1 MQAIAVKE
9 YGAQPTVM
17 ELPKPKPGPGQ
28 ILIKIRAAG
37 MNPMDR
43 VISEGEWKATMPG
56 TFPLVLG
63 SDVAGV
69 VEAVGQNAT
78 RFSPGDVVFGQL
90 LITPLGSAGTYAE
103 YVAVSEGAD
112 LVRMPKKLDPVVA
125 ASLPTAGVTALE
137 IVQSLGTL
145 AGKTVLI
152 IGAGGG
158 VGSFATQFAAQAGAH
173 VDANTHADAEARM
186 RTYGAA
192 ETFDH
197 GAVSLLDSV
206 RRAHPDGIDVVID
219 LASDR
224 AGFAAVAS
232 LLRRGGTALSTKW
245 SADVESLAKAGITGV
260 NFQVS
265 MSRGMLE
272 RLADAVVAGR
282 IVPAPIKR
290 IKLGDVPA
298 TWSNGHFDGKTVIVL
313 KARK

>member
-1 MQAIAVKE
+1 MA
-9 YGAQPTVM
+9 
-17 ELPKPKPGPGQ
+17 LPKPKPGPGQ

-69 VEAVGQNAT
+69 VEAVGQNTT
-78 RFSPGDVVFGQL
+78 RFSRGAVVFGQL
-90 LITPLGSAGTYAE
+90 LIAPLGSAGTYAE

-173 VDANTHADAEARM
+173 VDANTHADAAARM

-197 GAVSLLDSV
+197 RAVSLVDAV
-206 RRAHPDGIDVVID
+206 RRAHPGGIDVVID

-224 AGFAAVAS
+224 DGFAAVAA
-232 LLRRGGTALSTKW
+232 LVRRGGSALSTKW
-245 SADVESLAKAGITGV
+245 SADVESLARAGITGV

-290 IKLGDVPA
+290 IKLGDVPK

>member
-103 YVAVSEGAD
+103 YVAVSEDAD

-173 VDANTHADAEARM
+173 VDANTHAG
-186 RTYGAA
+186 RTRTASTSSA
-192 ETFDH
+192 TWRATALDLLP
-197 GAVSLLDSV
+197 SLLWCAGVEPLS
-206 RRAHPDGIDVVID
+206 RRNGPRT
-219 LASDR
+219 S
-224 AGFAAVAS
+224 
-232 LLRRGGTALSTKW
+232 
-245 SADVESLAKAGITGV
+245 
-260 NFQVS
+260 
-265 MSRGMLE
+265 SRWPRPGS
-272 RLADAVVAGR
+272 
-282 IVPAPIKR
+282 PA
-290 IKLGDVPA
+290 
-298 TWSNGHFDGKTVIVL
+298 
-313 KARK
+313 